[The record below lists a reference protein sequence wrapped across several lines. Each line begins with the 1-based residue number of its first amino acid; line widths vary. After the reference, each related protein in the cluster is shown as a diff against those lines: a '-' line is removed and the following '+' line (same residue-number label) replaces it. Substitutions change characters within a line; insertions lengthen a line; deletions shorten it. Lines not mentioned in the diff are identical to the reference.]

1 MLGFTKRLTTAVA
14 RNLVMRKSLAL
25 QVPIFYFCNN
35 NNGMNPVLAKIKEA
49 YVTKGHKSVEYQQEM
64 SKAMRDALSKYD
76 HDAAINLELFH
87 LSLIKE
93 S

>member
-1 MLGFTKRLTTAVA
+1 MLGFTKRLTAAVA
-14 RNLVMRKSLAL
+14 RNLVMRKPLAV

-35 NNGMNPVLAKIKEA
+35 SDGMNPVLAKIKEA
-49 YVTKGHKSVEYQQEM
+49 YVSKGHKSVEYQQEM

-87 LSLIKE
+87 LSLIK
-93 S
+93 